1 LLALSAGI
9 GFTFEMTLLFPL
21 PKIPADAPQEYGK
34 FWQLWRDE
42 KYFECHEVLELLWR
56 ETQSPHRVFLN
67 GLIHGAVAIYQH
79 RRGNAVGAARQLLR
93 AQVKLEA
100 FRPKYFELDVDGF
113 LSAVQREVAPS
124 REVLSVRHCEQLN
137 ELEISIRQRIAP
149 ELSDF
154 VKETETGSPKE

>member
-1 LLALSAGI
+1 V
-9 GFTFEMTLLFPL
+9 TLLFPL

-34 FWQLWRDE
+34 FWHLWRDE
-42 KYFECHEVLELLWR
+42 KYFECHEVLEQLWR

-113 LSAVQREVAPS
+113 VCAVQCEVAPS
-124 REVLSVRHCEQLN
+124 CEVLSVRQREQLN
-137 ELEISIRQRIAP
+137 KLEISIRQRIAP
-149 ELSDF
+149 EFTDF
-154 VKETETGSPKE
+154 VKETETCSPKE